1 MRKTKNI
8 LRISILVLFS
18 FFMIQ
23 GINAQVDVD
32 IDKKEFKG
40 RNKNGFRDAWKSVK
54 YGNDLYKINTSGG
67 FRQAI
72 TFYEEA
78 VRYNGNNP
86 ELNYKL
92 GVCYLFDLQVDE
104 AVKYFE
110 KAVKKKSGV
119 APDVRYLLGKSYHN
133 NYKFDEAI
141 DVLTEFINKYQS
153 SGDEDFDD
161 KIIAK
166 AKRKIE
172 ECNSAKVLVKNPTR
186 VFIDNLGPAVNSKYP
201 EYGPVITT
209 DESMVV
215 FTSRREGTTGDARDE
230 SDFQYYEDLY
240 ISFRDDQERWGNAMN
255 MRGLNTDGHDAS
267 IGLSYDGQI
276 LYTYNGTPN
285 GTILT
290 SELEGDEWSK
300 PKELSRHINQKSHE
314 TSATV
319 SADGKYF
326 YFVSD
331 RDKDDFGTP
340 SYGGKDIYVCEK
352 TYKGKWG
359 KVKNIGSA
367 INTEYN
373 EEACFIHPD
382 GITMYLSSEGF
393 NSMGEYDI
401 FKTTKDSLGN
411 WTEPENIGYP
421 VNTPSRDV
429 FFVMAGS
436 GRYGYY
442 STVRETG
449 YGGQDI
455 YRITFLGPEKLMVE
469 ALEDNLM
476 ASLNATISDKVV
488 EQEVEIKTV
497 RLTLLKGTVTDA
509 ISGQP
514 IKADIEI
521 VDNEKNEVVTLTNS
535 NSSTGKYM
543 ISLPSGK
550 NYGISVKADD
560 YLFHSENFNIPAAT
574 GYQEVIKDV
583 VLSKVGVG
591 TKIVL
596 KNIFFDY
603 NKSTLRSES
612 YPELER
618 LRKLLNSYSD
628 MRIEIGGHTDNH
640 GSLKYNTDLSQ
651 ARAKAVV
658 DYLVSL
664 GINRSRMEFKGYAYL
679 QPIDTNDTDEG
690 RQQNRRV
697 EFKVLSVN

>member
-1 MRKTKNI
+1 MRKNKNI
-8 LRISILVLFS
+8 LRISILFLFS

-23 GINAQVDVD
+23 GINAQVDVE
-32 IDKKEFKG
+32 IDKKEFKAG
-40 RNKNGFRDAWKSVK
+40 KNGFRDAWKAVK
-54 YGNDLYKINTSGG
+54 YGNDLYKANTSGG

-92 GVCYLFDLQVDE
+92 GVCYLVDLQVDK
-104 AVKYFE
+104 AVGCFE
-110 KAVKKKSGV
+110 KALKKKPGV
-119 APDVRYLLGKSYHN
+119 APDVRYLLGKAYHN

-141 DVLTEFINKYQS
+141 DMLTEFINKYQS
-153 SGDEDFDD
+153 SGDDDFD
-161 KIIAK
+161 KRIIAK

-186 VFIDNLGPAVNSKYP
+186 VFIDNLGPAVNTKYP
-201 EYGPVITT
+201 EYGPVITA

-240 ISFRDDQERWGNAMN
+240 VSYRDDQGRWGNAMN
-255 MRGLNTDGHDAS
+255 MRDLNTDGHDAS

-276 LYTYNGTPN
+276 LYTYNGTPD
-285 GTILT
+285 GTILA
-290 SELEGDEWSK
+290 SELDGDEWSK
-300 PKELSRHINQKSHE
+300 PKELGRHINTKAHE

-319 SADGKYF
+319 SSDGKYF

-352 TYKGKWG
+352 TEKGKWG
-359 KVKNIGSA
+359 KVKNIGTP

-382 GITMYLSSEGF
+382 GVTMYFSSEGF

-411 WTEPENIGYP
+411 WTEPENLGYP
-421 VNTPSRDV
+421 VNTPAKDV

-476 ASLNATISDKVV
+476 ASLNATLTDKVV
-488 EQEVEIKTV
+488 EQEVEIETV

-550 NYGISVKADD
+550 NYGISVKAEE
-560 YLFHSENFNIPAAT
+560 YLFHSENFNIPATT

-618 LRKLLNSYSD
+618 LRKLLDSYSG
-628 MRIEIGGHTDNH
+628 MRIEIGGHTDDR
-640 GSLKYNTDLSQ
+640 GSLKYNTDLSE

-658 DYLVSL
+658 DYLVKA
-664 GINRSRMEFKGYAYL
+664 GIDRSRLEFKGYAYL

-697 EFKVLSVN
+697 EFKVLKVN

>member
-1 MRKTKNI
+1 MTKTIIKSALFI
-8 LRISILVLFS
+8 LISLFI
-18 FFMIQ
+18 MQ
-23 GINAQVDVD
+23 TVNAQVDIE
-32 IDKKEFKG
+32 IDKKEFKV
-40 RNKNGFRDAWKSVK
+40 RKNGFRDAWKAVK
-54 YGNDLYKINTSGG
+54 YGDDLYKINTSGG
-67 FRQAI
+67 FRQAV

-78 VRYNGNNP
+78 YRYNGNNA

-92 GVCYLFDLQVDE
+92 GVCYMRDAQTDKAEEVLQ
-104 AVKYFE
+104 
-110 KAVKKKSGV
+110 KAIKKNSSV
-119 APDVRYLLGKSYHN
+119 APDAYYLLGKAYHN

-141 DVLTEFINKYQS
+141 QTFTEFINKYQPTR
-153 SGDEDFDD
+153 DD
-161 KIIAK
+161 NYDKKIIAK
-166 AKRKIE
+166 ANRRIE
-172 ECNSAKVLVKNPTR
+172 ECNSAKELVAKPTR
-186 VFIDNLGPAVNSKYP
+186 VFIDNLGPAINTKYP

-209 DESMVV
+209 DESMIV
-215 FTSRREGTTGDARDE
+215 FTSRREGTTGDERDE
-230 SDFQYYEDLY
+230 ADFQYYEDLY
-240 ISFRDDQERWGNAMN
+240 VAYKDDQGRWRNAVN
-255 MRGLNTDGHDAS
+255 MRDLNTDGHDAS
-267 IGLSYDGQI
+267 IGLSYDGQL
-276 LYTYNGTPN
+276 LYTYNGTPT
-285 GTILT
+285 GTILY
-290 SELEGDEWSK
+290 SELDGEEWSK
-300 PKELSRHINQKSHE
+300 PKELSKHINTKYHE
-314 TSATV
+314 TSASV
-319 SADGKYF
+319 SSDGKYF

-331 RDKDDFGTP
+331 REKDDFGVK
-340 SYGGKDIYVCEK
+340 SYGGKDIYYCKK
-352 TYKGKWG
+352 TEKGKWG
-359 KVKNIGSA
+359 KVRNLGA
-367 INTEYN
+367 GINTQYN

-382 GITMYLSSEGF
+382 GVTMYFSSEGY

-401 FKTTKDSLGN
+401 FKTVKDSAGN
-411 WTEPENIGYP
+411 WSEPQNLGYP
-421 VNTPSRDV
+421 VNTPDKDV

-449 YGGQDI
+449 YGSQDI

-476 ASLNATISDKVV
+476 ASLNATITDKVV
-488 EQEVEIKTV
+488 EQEVEIETV

-509 ISGQP
+509 ISGEF

-521 VDNEKNEVVTLTNS
+521 VDNEKNEVVTTTNS

-550 NYGISVKADD
+550 NYGISVKADG

-583 VLSKVGVG
+583 ILSKVGVG

-618 LRKLLNSYSD
+618 LKKLLEAYPE
-628 MRIEIGGHTDNH
+628 MRIEIGGHTDNR

-658 DYLVSL
+658 DYLVSV
-664 GINRSRMEFKGYAYL
+664 GISASRLEFKGYAYL

-690 RQQNRRV
+690 RQNNRRV
-697 EFKVLSVN
+697 EFKVLSIK

>member
-1 MRKTKNI
+1 MKKTKNI
-8 LRISILVLFS
+8 LSVSAFILFS
-18 FFMIQ
+18 FFMIH
-23 GINAQVDVD
+23 GLNAQVDVE
-32 IDKKEFKG
+32 IDKKEFKEG
-40 RNKNGFRDAWKSVK
+40 KSGFKDAWKAIK
-54 YGNDLYKINTSGG
+54 YGDDLYKANTSGG

-72 TFYEEA
+72 RFYEEA

-92 GVCYLFDLQVDE
+92 GVCYLVDLQVDK
-104 AVKYFE
+104 AVTRFE
-110 KAVKKKSGV
+110 KAVKKKPGV
-119 APDVRYLLGKSYHN
+119 APDLRYLLGKSYHN

-141 DVLTEFINKYQS
+141 DMLTEFINKYQS
-153 SGDEDFDD
+153 SGDEDFDS

-172 ECNSAKVLVKNPTR
+172 ECNSAKTLVANPTR
-186 VFIDNLGPAVNSKYP
+186 VFIDNLGPAVNTKYP
-201 EYGPVITT
+201 EYGPVITA

-240 ISFRDDQERWGNAMN
+240 VSYRDDQERWGNAMN
-255 MRGLNTDGHDAS
+255 MRDLNTDGHDAS

-276 LYTYNGTPN
+276 LYTYNGSPT
-285 GTILT
+285 GTILA
-290 SELEGDEWSK
+290 SELDGDQWSK
-300 PKELSRHINQKSHE
+300 PKELDRHINTKAHE

-319 SADGKYF
+319 SADGNFF

-352 TYKGKWG
+352 TEKGKWG
-359 KVKNIGSA
+359 KVKNIGPP
-367 INTEYN
+367 INTGYN

-382 GITMYLSSEGF
+382 GVTMYFSSEGF

-411 WTEPENIGYP
+411 WTEPENLGYP

-488 EQEVEIKTV
+488 EQEVEIETV

-509 ISGQP
+509 ISGEP

-543 ISLPSGK
+543 LSLPSGK
-550 NYGISVKADD
+550 NYGISVKAEG
-560 YLFHSENFNIPAAT
+560 YLFHSENFNIPATT

-618 LRKLLNSYSD
+618 LRKLLDSYSG
-628 MRIEIGGHTDNH
+628 MRIEIGGHTDNR

-658 DYLVSL
+658 DYLVSA
-664 GINRSRMEFKGYAYL
+664 GIDRSRLEFKGYAYL
-679 QPIDTNDTDEG
+679 QPIATNDTDDG

>member
-1 MRKTKNI
+1 MTKTIIKSALFI
-8 LRISILVLFS
+8 LISLFV
-18 FFMIQ
+18 MQ
-23 GINAQVDVD
+23 TVNAQVDIE
-32 IDKKEFKG
+32 IDKKEFKV
-40 RNKNGFRDAWKSVK
+40 RKNGFRDAWKAVK
-54 YGNDLYKINTSGG
+54 YGDDLYKVNTSGG
-67 FRQAI
+67 FRQAVM
-72 TFYEEA
+72 FYEEA
-78 VRYNGNNP
+78 YRYNGNNA

-92 GVCYLFDLQVDE
+92 GVCYMKDAQTDKAEEVLQ
-104 AVKYFE
+104 
-110 KAVKKKSGV
+110 KAIKKNPSV
-119 APDVRYLLGKSYHN
+119 APDAYYLLGKAYHN

-141 DVLTEFINKYQS
+141 QTFTEFINKYQPTR
-153 SGDEDFDD
+153 DD
-161 KIIAK
+161 DYDKKIIAK
-166 AKRKIE
+166 ANRRIE
-172 ECNSAKVLVKNPTR
+172 ECNSAKELVAKPTR
-186 VFIDNLGPAVNSKYP
+186 VFIDNLGPAINTKYP
-201 EYGPVITT
+201 EYGPVITA

-215 FTSRREGTTGDARDE
+215 FTSRRDGTTGDARDE
-230 SDFQYYEDLY
+230 ADFQFYEDLY
-240 ISFRDDQERWGNAMN
+240 VAYKDDQDRWRNAVN
-255 MRGLNTDGHDAS
+255 MRDLNTDGHDAS
-267 IGLSYDGQI
+267 IGLSYDGQL
-276 LYTYNGTPN
+276 LYTYNGTPT
-285 GTILT
+285 GTILY
-290 SELEGDEWSK
+290 SELDGEEWSK
-300 PKELSRHINQKSHE
+300 PKELSKHINTKYHE
-314 TSATV
+314 TSASV
-319 SADGKYF
+319 SSDGKYF

-331 RDKDDFGTP
+331 REKDDFGMK
-340 SYGGKDIYVCEK
+340 SYGGKDIYYCEK
-352 TYKGKWG
+352 TEKGKWG
-359 KVKNIGSA
+359 KVKNIGA
-367 INTEYN
+367 GINTQYN

-382 GITMYLSSEGF
+382 GVTMYFSSEGY

-401 FKTTKDSLGN
+401 FKTVKDSMGN
-411 WTEPENIGYP
+411 WSKPENLGYP
-421 VNTPSRDV
+421 VNTPDKDV

-476 ASLNATISDKVV
+476 ASLNATITDKVV
-488 EQEVEIKTV
+488 EQEVEIQKV

-509 ISGQP
+509 ISGEP
-514 IKADIEI
+514 IRAEIEI
-521 VDNEKNEVVTLTNS
+521 VDNEKNEVVTTTKS
-535 NSSTGKYM
+535 NSSSGKYM

-583 VLSKVGVG
+583 ILSKVGVG

-618 LRKLLNSYSD
+618 LKKLLEAYPE
-628 MRIEIGGHTDNH
+628 MRIEIGGHTDNR

-658 DYLVSL
+658 DYLVSV
-664 GINRSRMEFKGYAYL
+664 GISASRLEFKGYAYL

-690 RQQNRRV
+690 RQNNRRV
-697 EFKVLSVN
+697 EFKVLSIK

>member
-1 MRKTKNI
+1 MKKTKNI
-8 LRISILVLFS
+8 LRISALILFS

-23 GINAQVDVD
+23 GINAQVDIE
-32 IDKKEFKG
+32 IDKKEFKEG
-40 RNKNGFRDAWKSVK
+40 KNGFKDAWKAVK
-54 YGNDLYKINTSGG
+54 YGDDLYKANTSGG

-72 TFYEEA
+72 SFYEEA

-92 GVCYLFDLQVDE
+92 GVCYLVDLQVE
-104 AVKYFE
+104 KAVSRFE

-133 NYKFDEAI
+133 NYKFEEAI
-141 DVLTEFINKYQS
+141 DMLTEFINKYQS
-153 SGDEDFDD
+153 SGDDDFDK

-172 ECNSAKVLVKNPTR
+172 ECNSAKIMVASPTR
-186 VFIDNLGPAVNSKYP
+186 VFIDNLGPAVNTKYP
-201 EYGPVITT
+201 EYGPVITA

-240 ISFRDDQERWGNAMN
+240 VSYRDNQERWGNAMN
-255 MRGLNTDGHDAS
+255 MRDLNTDGHDAS

-276 LYTYNGTPN
+276 LYTYNGTPT
-285 GTILT
+285 GTILA
-290 SELEGDEWSK
+290 SELDGDQWSK
-300 PKELSRHINQKSHE
+300 PKELSKHINTRAHE

-352 TYKGKWG
+352 TEKGKWG
-359 KVKNIGSA
+359 KVKNIGSP
-367 INTEYN
+367 INTEFN

-382 GITMYLSSEGF
+382 GVTMYFSSEGL

-401 FKTTKDSLGN
+401 FKTTKDSLEN
-411 WTEPENIGYP
+411 WTEPENLGYP
-421 VNTPSRDV
+421 VNTPAKDV

-488 EQEVEIKTV
+488 EQEVKIKTV

-550 NYGISVKADD
+550 NYGISVKAEG
-560 YLFHSENFNIPAAT
+560 YLFHSENFNIPATT

-618 LRKLLNSYSD
+618 LRKLLDSYSS
-628 MRIEIGGHTDNH
+628 MRIEIGGHTDNR

-658 DYLVSL
+658 DYLVSA
-664 GINRSRMEFKGYAYL
+664 GIDRSRLEFKGYAYL